1 MSVDDLDPAR
11 SRFLARASVE
21 DLAPLYSAA
30 LSALESLHS
39 EGKLAP
45 VQPWTDASGVEHV
58 SWTPA
63 DGSVLECYA
72 DMLGLNG
79 RPILE
84 VTSNER
90 IRYNRMRRQALAAR
104 D

>member
-1 MSVDDLDPAR
+1 
-11 SRFLARASVE
+11 
-21 DLAPLYSAA
+21 
-30 LSALESLHS
+30 
-39 EGKLAP
+39 
-45 VQPWTDASGVEHV
+45 V